1 MNKPNHKLWSS
12 LFSLLLLFSLSLA
25 GCAGQSA
32 QSEMSRDSDAAP
44 AAPAAEPM
52 PNAGSAEFADGESI
66 PLEDFLA
73 TAVQAQE
80 ARVIIYTGS
89 IALVVRDTQE
99 SVDAITAMVDEA
111 GGYVASSNLYEAS
124 EALRGTVTV
133 RVPADRY
140 QSVLD
145 QLRSLALRVE
155 RETANS
161 QDVTEEFTDLQA
173 RKTNLEF
180 TEEALQQLLEERQR
194 TGSTSDILEVYREL
208 TNIRGQIEQIE
219 GRLRYLANQSALSTI
234 TIELTPDILYQPISV
249 AGWQPQGV
257 AREAFQTLIVA
268 LQGLINVLIWV
279 AIFVL
284 PLLLVFIIPLAVV
297 IWAGR
302 RWWRRRSKTTRVTP
316 PPPPAPQS

>member
-12 LFSLLLLFSLSLA
+12 IFSLLLLFSLSLA

-44 AAPAAEPM
+44 VAPAAEPM

>member
-1 MNKPNHKLWSS
+1 
-12 LFSLLLLFSLSLA
+12 
-25 GCAGQSA
+25 
-32 QSEMSRDSDAAP
+32 
-44 AAPAAEPM
+44 M
-52 PNAGSAEFADGESI
+52 PGAVSGEFADGQAV

-80 ARVIIYTGS
+80 ARVIIYTGN

-111 GGYVASSNLYEAS
+111 GGYVANSNLYEAN

-133 RVPADRY
+133 RVPAERY
-140 QSVLD
+140 QAVLE
-145 QLRSLALRVE
+145 QLRNLALRVE

-234 TIELTPDILYQPISV
+234 TIELTPDILYQPITV

-279 AIFVL
+279 VIFVL
-284 PLLLVFIIPLAVV
+284 PLLLVFIIPLIVV

-302 RWWRRRSKTTRVTP
+302 RWWRRSRAGKVAP
-316 PPPPAPQS
+316 PPPPAPVDQS